1 MLLAAFLA
9 VGGAVAADEAKADIG
24 VWTNVP
30 AGIENKSITGV
41 RFGLPC
47 SISNGTVKGAE
58 LSIFFS
64 GTRNA
69 EAFKFAWIGA
79 TWAET
84 LKGGALACVNIA
96 EERLAGIQVGAVN
109 LSGKGGFQ
117 LGFFNNC
124 DDDAKFQ
131 LGLIN
136 INKKRLAA
144 IHGLREFRFRHL
156 QMTCPQL
163 SRRKIV

>member
-1 MLLAAFLA
+1 MKFGKSMLLAAFLA

-64 GTRNA
+64 GTRN
-69 EAFKFAWIGA
+69 AFKFAWIGA

-136 INKKRLAA
+136 INKNGWLPFMVFVNFGSDTFK
-144 IHGLREFRFRHL
+144 
-156 QMTCPQL
+156 
-163 SRRKIV
+163 

>member
-1 MLLAAFLA
+1 MKFGKSMLLAAFLA

-24 VWTNVP
+24 VWANVP

-131 LGLIN
+131 LGLNN
-136 INKKRLAA
+136 INKNGWLPFMVFVNFGSDTFK
-144 IHGLREFRFRHL
+144 
-156 QMTCPQL
+156 
-163 SRRKIV
+163 